1 MINEN
6 NNERKHCQDSKYL
19 PTRRKKGKA
28 SYYHLLSHGT
38 TAFVFLSFFLSFF
51 LQKSAVNVKEVMDT
65 WTIQMGLPV
74 VTIKRIED
82 NKATADQKVFLIV
95 PGAKP
100 NRSSPFK

>member
-1 MINEN
+1 MKEN
-6 NNERKHCQDSKYL
+6 TVKIVSIYRQEGKKEKPLTTTYL
-19 PTRRKKGKA
+19 VTVQ
-28 SYYHLLSHGT
+28 LLSS
-38 TAFVFLSFFLSFF
+38 FLLSFF

-82 NKATADQKVFLIV
+82 NKATADQKVFLIL